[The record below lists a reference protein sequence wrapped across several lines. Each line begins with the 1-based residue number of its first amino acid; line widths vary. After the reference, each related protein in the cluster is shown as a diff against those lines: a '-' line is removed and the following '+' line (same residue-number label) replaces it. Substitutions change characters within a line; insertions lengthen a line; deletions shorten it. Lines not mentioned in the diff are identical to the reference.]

1 MVSIPIFYLASF
13 RSSPTTPAAHP
24 LTLHGT
30 PVVPPRH
37 TSCPSMAHPLFL
49 NGTPANPPRHTGCP
63 FAAHRLSLHGTPADL
78 PRYKGGRAADMEDIL
93 IVSSRDSQA
102 AALWVNY
109 LTTCFNQIS
118 KQRNRPPFK

>member
-1 MVSIPIFYLASF
+1 MVSIPIFTLASF
-13 RSSPTTPAAHP
+13 RSSPTTPAAH
-24 LTLHGT
+24 
-30 PVVPPRH
+30 
-37 TSCPSMAHPLFL
+37 
-49 NGTPANPPRHTGCP
+49 
-63 FAAHRLSLHGTPADL
+63 RLSLHGTLAVPPWYTGCPSTAHRL
-78 PRYKGGRAADMEDIL
+78 KNVARERLGTEAGGRAADMEDIL

>member
-1 MVSIPIFYLASF
+1 M
-13 RSSPTTPAAHP
+13 AHP

-30 PVVPPRH
+30 PVVPSRH
-37 TSCPSMAHPLFL
+37 TGCPFTAHPLTFHGTKVVPSQHTRCTSTAHPL
-49 NGTPANPPRHTGCP
+49 NLHGTPADPPRHTGCP
-63 FAAHRLSLHGTPADL
+63 STAHSLTFH
-78 PRYKGGRAADMEDIL
+78 GGRAADMEDIL